1 MTREQ
6 TGAIAA
12 PAAWAEDLVPIGDA
26 DWSYARARHL
36 LDRAGFGG
44 TPDDIARLAGMTPE
58 AAVRFLVDYQSI
70 DNSHLKPFEHSGVYA
85 PPLPPFP
92 PTRPAA
98 TTLAAET
105 GSAMGVAVKP
115 SGPRKLQPVAN

>member
-12 PAAWAEDLVPIGDA
+12 PAAWAEDLAPISDA

-44 TPDDIARLAGMTPE
+44 TPDDIAQLARMTPE
-58 AAVRFLVDYQSI
+58 AAVRSLVDYRSL
-70 DNSHLKPFEHSGVYA
+70 DNSRLPPFEHSGVYD
-85 PPLPPFP
+85 PTLTPFP
-92 PTRPAA
+92 ATRPAA

-105 GSAMGVAVKP
+105 GMAMGVAV
-115 SGPRKLQPVAN
+115 